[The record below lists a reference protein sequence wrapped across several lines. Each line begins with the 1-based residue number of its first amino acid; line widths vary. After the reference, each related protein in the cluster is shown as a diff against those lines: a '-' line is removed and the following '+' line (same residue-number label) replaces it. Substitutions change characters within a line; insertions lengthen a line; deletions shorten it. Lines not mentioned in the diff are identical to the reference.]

1 MVGGGCRTST
11 RASGGGRTAKALG
24 ALRPRC
30 WTSGQAHGGG
40 RSAVQPLAQVARTI
54 CSAASSA
61 VCSII
66 FVCRPLATDQQ
77 VSDRE
82 IPAKGTQER
91 GQAGGRLAAMRG
103 GPSGTSSTSG
113 RVSARTPR
121 QPLGGASAHHS
132 FSSVA
137 AVDGINFVQISR
149 LHKVIEKDEDDDEY
163 DYGSSSGSSSRCNQ
177 QQPLAS
183 RSRISSS
190 SRGSNNIPLGRLDC
204 QIAAAQW
211 ATSGA
216 FRGCRPPRAAVC
228 PHADVGRWRRRPLAT
243 ALERRNDD

>member
-1 MVGGGCRTST
+1 
-11 RASGGGRTAKALG
+11 
-24 ALRPRC
+24 
-30 WTSGQAHGGG
+30 
-40 RSAVQPLAQVARTI
+40 
-54 CSAASSA
+54 
-61 VCSII
+61 
-66 FVCRPLATDQQ
+66 
-77 VSDRE
+77 
-82 IPAKGTQER
+82 
-91 GQAGGRLAAMRG
+91 MRG

-216 FRGCRPPRAAVC
+216 FSGRRPPRATIR
-228 PHADVGRWRRRPLAT
+228 PHATVGRWRRRPLAMT
-243 ALERRNDD
+243 AAQAPRGVAATTATAGPKKAKTTVTADSAPMPSTSALPSWRPITVKTSSACGGGR